1 MQNWPFAL
9 TYRPHTCNTMV
20 PVPYRSVV
28 VLWRVDTGTVFLHPV
43 GTSGRL
49 RKEYFPHSTAVP
61 YRPECPA
68 YRLERAWVQGLGWA
82 RMGLG
87 WARMAQKPNHGP
99 KAHSSPCCVVPRFAR
114 GKSKWWACPS
124 ARSGSGFWRRLCR
137 ERAQRLGKF
146 PSPTKRGTAG
156 GPWGH
161 TMG

>member
-1 MQNWPFAL
+1 
-9 TYRPHTCNTMV
+9 MV

-99 KAHSSPCCVVPRFAR
+99 KAPILAHVVPGFAR
-114 GKSKWWACPS
+114 AASLMVGLPLLVGPAREVGILPS
-124 ARSGSGFWRRLCR
+124 GTSSGLRRDGR
-137 ERAQRLGKF
+137 
-146 PSPTKRGTAG
+146 
-156 GPWGH
+156 W
-161 TMG
+161 